1 MKLLVLME
9 IDVPKAIS
17 ETIQRTGFELVP
29 DGTCMQVKVPNSP
42 SVPQRK
48 TKLAFVSNPKHSL
61 KDILKVLSEDSASAL
76 EPSPVANSSQEGK

>member
-9 IDVPKAIS
+9 IDVPKAIA

-48 TKLAFVSNPKHSL
+48 TKLAFVSNPKHTF
-61 KDILKVLSEDSASAL
+61 KDILKVFSEDPTPVS
-76 EPSPVANSSQEGK
+76 EPSPVANSNPEGK